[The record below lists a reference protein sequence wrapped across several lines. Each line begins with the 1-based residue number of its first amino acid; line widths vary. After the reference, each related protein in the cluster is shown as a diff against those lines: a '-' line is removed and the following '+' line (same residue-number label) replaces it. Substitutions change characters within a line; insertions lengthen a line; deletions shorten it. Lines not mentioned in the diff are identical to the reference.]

1 MVSYLSYCEI
11 QRMFDYEQMF
21 DFDDIADLV
30 DRYIPS
36 NSILK
41 HSNESINEF
50 AYRMQGSNDTLI
62 GIIKDMLKKGDGQR
76 LTHNFPLLI
85 SWIENEVSQ
94 ELNNGYHILSENRTK
109 EEFIEIW
116 NPELEAYAIVLA
128 ILEKFISYDIRKQHK
143 IAGITNN

>member
-11 QRMFDYEQMF
+11 QRMFEYEQMF

-36 NSILK
+36 NSILR

-62 GIIKDMLKKGDGQR
+62 GIIKDMIKKGDGQR

-94 ELNNGYHILSENRTK
+94 ELNNGYHILSENRTE

-143 IAGITNN
+143 IAGIIK